1 MRILHVNKFVYR
13 RGGAE
18 AYMLDVVD
26 LQRAAGHEVEVFGMA
41 HPANP
46 PWRFDDRFPSNVELN
61 PMPASLPGKLH
72 ATGRMFW
79 SFEVGRRTAEVLD
92 EFRPDVVHFH
102 NVYHQLSPSVL
113 RPAARRGIAT
123 VMTLHDYKLVC
134 PTYLFLANGRPCEA
148 CLGGHFHQAVRK
160 RCKDGSLA
168 ASAVA
173 AAELWAHTT
182 LGAYGA
188 IRRFV
193 CPSRFLLGKLEA
205 AGVYPDRLRHVPHFA
220 HVTPARPGGATTRRR
235 VLYAGRL
242 SYEKGVDIA
251 IRGVARVPGLELDV
265 AGDGPERASLEAL
278 AAEVAPG
285 RVRFHGLV
293 DRARIASL
301 LEEAMAVV
309 LASRVYENQP
319 MVVLE
324 AYGAGVPAVGSD
336 LGGVPELVQHGVAGI
351 VFPPGDEAALG
362 DALARLAAEPA
373 WAAALGAAGREIAVS
388 RFSGAQHLAALE
400 QVYAEAGAGTPCA

>member
-18 AYMLDVVD
+18 SYMLDVVD
-26 LQRAAGHEVEVFGMA
+26 LQRAAGHDVEVFGMR
-41 HPANP
+41 HDANP
-46 PWRFDDRFPSNVELN
+46 PWRFEDRFPSNVELN
-61 PMPASLPGKLH
+61 PMPDGLGAKLH

-113 RPAARRGIAT
+113 RPAARRRIAT

-134 PTYLFLANGRPCEA
+134 PTYLFFADGQPCEA
-148 CLGGHFHQAVRK
+148 CLGGRFHNAIRK
-160 RCKDGSLA
+160 RCKDGSLV
-168 ASAVA
+168 ASAVS
-173 AAELWAHTT
+173 AAELWTHTT

-188 IRRFV
+188 VQRFI
-193 CPSRFLLGKLEA
+193 CPSRFLLSKLQA
-205 AGVYPDRLRHVPHFA
+205 GGVYPDRLRHVPHFA
-220 HVTPARPGGATTRRR
+220 HIGPPPQPDVRRR

-251 IRGVARVPGLELDV
+251 IRAIGRLPDLELDV

-285 RVRFHGLV
+285 RVQFHGLV
-293 DRARIASL
+293 DRAAIDRL
-301 LEEAMAVV
+301 LAGTLAVV
-309 LASRVYENQP
+309 VASRVYENQP

-324 AYGAGVPAVGSD
+324 AYGAGVPVVGGD
-336 LGGVPELVQHGVAGI
+336 LGGVPELVQHGVAGL
-351 VFPPGDEAALG
+351 VYAPGDDAAL
-362 DALARLAAEPA
+362 AASLAELAADPQR
-373 WAAALGAAGREIAVS
+373 AAALGAAGREIAAT
-388 RFSGAQHLAALE
+388 RFSPARHLEALE
-400 QVYAEAGAGTPCA
+400 EVYAEAGVGSRCA